1 MKITVDLN
9 EADIRQIIADHYNE
23 LMADDVE
30 IIVTKETRGYGP
42 GEYEENIVGARI
54 VFETEGE
61 AAACLR

>member
-42 GEYEENIVGARI
+42 GEYEVKIVGARI

-61 AAACLR
+61 AAVCLK

>member
-30 IIVTKETRGYGP
+30 FVVSKQTRGYGP
-42 GEYEENIVGARI
+42 GEHEDIIVGARI